1 MTPVTGTAISR
12 APAPGSP
19 QTVSVT
25 GPRDSLS
32 PPLDASPTRASTM
45 TTTSPRPTAPSA
57 RPAPRLAPRPR
68 PKPRRKGLCSRG
80 SGAGRGRQT
89 GGGASGA
96 GCSVLTSGPP
106 GLGTA
111 RRDGTHTGQQQAVT
125 APCRAVHRDRAAPPE
140 QRRLRGT
147 RCRRS
152 GDEGNRTPNPRL
164 AKSTEGWFGAV
175 GYNRKP
181 VLTRA
186 FTVGRWRAVLAVF
199 GRFADYLRTV
209 CGLRGGP
216 QPRRT
221 PLRETAPAAHP
232 RGSLSDCAGRRKGA
246 CASLRDR
253 PPAGRRGDPPAPLLD
268 VVLLGVSRD
277 DP

>member
-12 APAPGSP
+12 APASGSP

-140 QRRLRGT
+140 QRRLRGP

-164 AKSTEGWFGAV
+164 AKAVLCQLSYVPGVGGEPPGGSAGGGRADPLGAAGGLGPEVGLRPAGRAPADGGEGAGGGCREDQLPQHAGYLLEGSPPPREGA
-175 GYNRKP
+175 GTDPRDG
-181 VLTRA
+181 
-186 FTVGRWRAVLAVF
+186 VGRWR
-199 GRFADYLRTV
+199 RNP
-209 CGLRGGP
+209 GGP
-216 QPRRT
+216 GRT
-221 PLRETAPAAHP
+221 
-232 RGSLSDCAGRRKGA
+232 
-246 CASLRDR
+246 
-253 PPAGRRGDPPAPLLD
+253 
-268 VVLLGVSRD
+268 
-277 DP
+277 